1 MSSEHHTPLDSAE
14 RTRNGQTPLFT
25 DAETVFHDMQDIV
38 GRKWHPILVYYLLTD
53 EPLGFSALKG
63 RVDGISSKMLS
74 ESLSA
79 LEESG
84 LVSRELLDDQPVRVE
99 YTLTDRG
106 RALDGIITE
115 MMAWGT
121 EHGEGA

>member
-1 MSSEHHTPLDSAE
+1 
-14 RTRNGQTPLFT
+14 
-25 DAETVFHDMQDIV
+25 
-38 GRKWHPILVYYLLTD
+38 
-53 EPLGFSALKG
+53 
-63 RVDGISSKMLS
+63 MLS